1 MKRSRYQIM
10 VYIAMLS
17 AQAVIIS
24 ILEGAIPSPL
34 SFAPGAKLGLAN
46 LITIIAIFTLPMSRS
61 IQVVCLRIILTALI
75 GGNTSTFFYS
85 LAGGLLSYVAM
96 LLSKQLGPK
105 RVSIIGISILGGVM
119 HNIGQLSVAALFA
132 RSFSVMNYLPILSIS
147 GILAGFVVGFIGNL
161 LLERIS
167 ILRVY
172 HEELVQSSLQS
183 NWLKANSLTKES

>member
-10 VYIAMLS
+10 VYIAMLA

-34 SFAPGAKLGLAN
+34 AFAPGAKLGLAN
-46 LITIIAIFTLPMSRS
+46 LITVIAIFTLPVSKS
-61 IQVVCLRIILTALI
+61 IQVVGIRIILTALI
-75 GGNTSTFFYS
+75 GGNLSTFFYS

-96 LLSKQLGPK
+96 LLAQKLGPK

-132 RSFSVMNYLPILSIS
+132 RSFSVMNYLPVLSLS
-147 GILAGFVVGFIGNL
+147 GILAGFVVGFTGNF

-172 HEELVQSSLQS
+172 HSELIQDHSQSD
-183 NWLKANSLTKES
+183 WLKSNHV

>member
-10 VYIAMLS
+10 VYIAMLA

-46 LITIIAIFTLPMSRS
+46 LITVIAIFTLPVSKS
-61 IQVVCLRIILTALI
+61 IQVVLVRIILTALI
-75 GGNTSTFFYS
+75 GGNMSTFFYS
-85 LAGGLLSYVAM
+85 LAGGLLSYAVM

-132 RSFSVMNYLPILSIS
+132 RTFSVLNYLPILSFS
-147 GILAGFVVGFIGNL
+147 GILAGFVVGFVGNF

-167 ILRVY
+167 ILQIY
-172 HEELVQSSLQS
+172 HKELAQSSSQV
-183 NWLKANSLTKES
+183 NWLESSQSSK

>member
-1 MKRSRYQIM
+1 MKRSRYQVM

-46 LITIIAIFTLPMSRS
+46 LISIIAIFTLPFSKS
-61 IQVVCLRIILTALI
+61 IQVVFIRIILTALI
-75 GGNTSTFFYS
+75 GGNLSTFFYS
-85 LAGGLLSYVAM
+85 LAGGLLSYFSM
-96 LLSKQLGPK
+96 LLAKQLGPK
-105 RVSIIGISILGGVM
+105 RVSIIGISVLGGVM

-147 GILAGFVVGFIGNL
+147 GILAGFVVGFTGNF

-167 ILRVY
+167 VLQIY
-172 HEELVQSSLQS
+172 HKELAKSTKQVD
-183 NWLKANSLTKES
+183 WLE